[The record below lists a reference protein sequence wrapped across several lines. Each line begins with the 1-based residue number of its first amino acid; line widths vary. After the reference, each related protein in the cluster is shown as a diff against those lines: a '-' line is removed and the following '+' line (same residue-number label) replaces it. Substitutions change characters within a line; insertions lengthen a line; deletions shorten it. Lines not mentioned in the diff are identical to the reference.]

1 MSLRAL
7 CGDTFFNLSN
17 KREQA
22 SKEKLEE
29 PLHSTVEMTGGA
41 YLRLGANS
49 RLGTNSNKYD
59 VVFFLFAFI
68 CVLRV
73 IELSLKCSFTV
84 SFCSIG
90 IYLLNVFSL
99 LLP

>member
-1 MSLRAL
+1 MVTPPSICLIKE
-7 CGDTFFNLSN
+7 S
-17 KREQA
+17 KQA
-22 SKEKLEE
+22 KKEEKLEE
-29 PLHSTVEMTGGA
+29 PLQSTVEMTGGA